1 MAQVYDEAIAQ
12 IMMKRGTPSTSG
24 ALHPEQVAVGRAWL
38 LEERT
43 YTDLAAL
50 YSALGDPTRV
60 RIVHSLL
67 RQELCTTDLAAVAG
81 VSESA
86 VSQHLRVLRGL
97 RLVKTRRAGKLVYHS
112 LDDEHVAQLLEV
124 GLTHLGHDAAVLE
137 GRSPS

>member
-1 MAQVYDEAIAQ
+1 ML
-12 IMMKRGTPSTSG
+12 KGRRGSTSG
-24 ALHPEQVAVGRAWL
+24 ALHPEQVARGRAWL
-38 LEERT
+38 LEQQT

-97 RLVKTRRAGKLVYHS
+97 RLVKTRRAGKLVFHG

-124 GLTHLGHDAAVLE
+124 GLTHLGHDAALL
-137 GRSPS
+137 GDRSLS